1 MWALLR
7 RVLERVSVISRK
19 ERWTGYGVVSGY
31 MSPLVTGRHI
41 LRGGFATS
49 SPPRSI
55 QTACV
60 RARGAGRVCAHWT
73 SLVASR
79 WLRERVRWASG
90 INLMLSL
97 PPQMA
102 PNAGPRDE

>member
-60 RARGAGRVCAHWT
+60 RARGAGRAVVCTLNFAG
-73 SLVASR
+73 SLKVASR
-79 WLRERVRWASG
+79 TCALG
-90 INLMLSL
+90 
-97 PPQMA
+97 
-102 PNAGPRDE
+102 